1 MSTAP
6 SSESA
11 AEAPRFEVQ
20 MATATDA
27 GTERENNEDFCGTF
41 SESASRLLVAV
52 ADGVS
57 GEEGGEIAS
66 RTAIEVTLKAYSE
79 SNAAWDVPKRLHRA
93 VQQANIDIH
102 DRALVVTELRRM

>member
-1 MSTAP
+1 MPTPTATP
-6 SSESA
+6 A
-11 AEAPRFEVQ
+11 ALGVPRYDVQ
-20 MATATDA
+20 LATATDA

-41 SESASRLLVAV
+41 VESDVRVMVVV

-66 RTAIEVTLKAYSE
+66 RTAVDVSLKTYAE
-79 SNAAWDVPKRLHRA
+79 SPSAWDVPKRLYRA

-102 DRALVVTELRRM
+102 DR